1 MHRCYCASSHN
12 WISNSNRFHV
22 VRQIC
27 EVDSLHQK
35 LHPCGLLHTLGCVP
49 QHVCP
54 GLHNNREI
62 YTALQQYL
70 TWKLDKSLCSLPIT
84 HFSTVVVLEDANSA
98 TRWTSAVITDKW
110 VRSFGVS
117 KNQPLNSWEL
127 CHRLEQIKI
136 KICLG
141 LIFITFIIYLE
152 SKRKESVHSS
162 FKFITP
168 TTAPL
173 KTRDWYLLF
182 LFIFWSLRIQNKNQS
197 HKNNIYKTDYWTE
210 VTEAT

>member
-70 TWKLDKSLCSLPIT
+70 TWKLDKSVCSLPIT
-84 HFSTVVVLEDANSA
+84 HFSTIVVLEDANSA

-127 CHRLEQIKI
+127 
-136 KICLG
+136 
-141 LIFITFIIYLE
+141 
-152 SKRKESVHSS
+152 SS
-162 FKFITP
+162 FRTNKD
-168 TTAPL
+168 
-173 KTRDWYLLF
+173 KNLLRPDF
-182 LFIFWSLRIQNKNQS
+182 YHIYHLFRVKKERKCTFKL
-197 HKNNIYKTDYWTE
+197 
-210 VTEAT
+210 